1 MVALAYNLQI
11 KRVMFVYDHSFLFSC
26 FLCQDVAFVSVFP
39 FDFSSTGE
47 VETLLSGTITFH
59 LWHFTKNLVVK

>member
-1 MVALAYNLQI
+1 
-11 KRVMFVYDHSFLFSC
+11 
-26 FLCQDVAFVSVFP
+26 VAFVSVFP